1 MRWIWRIF
9 YDSWTRFGD
18 DDGWAIASHIALSGL
33 TTMFPFLI
41 LVSALTGFAGS
52 PSLAAKATQLIFDTW
67 PPQVAGPIA
76 TEVGNV
82 LTRPRT
88 GVAAFGAL
96 LAVYFASSGVEAVRV
111 GLNRAY
117 DVKETRAWW
126 LLRLESILFVLVG
139 AFALI
144 AFTFLV
150 VLQPLVWS
158 RAVALL
164 PHLADLESL
173 FTVFRFATITVALFA
188 TLVIAH
194 KYLAAGSRRFLEI
207 LPGILLTGALWLAF
221 GEGFGIYLGRFS
233 QNYISTYAGL
243 ASFMIAIVFLYTLSA
258 IFIIGGEVN
267 ASIARLKSARA
278 TAKQKAGAQGSP
290 RAGS

>member
-1 MRWIWRIF
+1 MC
-9 YDSWTRFGD
+9 
-18 DDGWAIASHIALSGL
+18 
-33 TTMFPFLI
+33 PFLI
-41 LVSALTGFAGS
+41 LVSALTGYVGS
-52 PSLAAKATQLIFDTW
+52 PSLAAKATQIIFDTW

-76 TEVGNV
+76 TEIGNV
-82 LTRPRT
+82 LTVPRT

-117 DVKETRAWW
+117 AVKETRPWW

-164 PHLADLESL
+164 PHLADLESMFTL
-173 FTVFRFATITVALFA
+173 FRLATITVALFV

-194 KYLAAGSRRFLEI
+194 KFLAAGRRRFLDI
-207 LPGILLTGALWLAF
+207 LPGILLTGILWLAF
-221 GEGFGIYLGRFS
+221 GEGFGLYLGRFS

-243 ASFMIAIVFLYTLSA
+243 ASVMIAIVFLYTLSA
-258 IFIIGGEVN
+258 IFIIGGEIN
-267 ASIARLKSARA
+267 AAIARLRSARRNS
-278 TAKQKAGAQGSP
+278 KEKADARDVP
-290 RAGS
+290 RAGSESV